1 MFLKTGFVRTR
12 LSAMMFMQFF
22 VWATWWVPIL
32 TYAVRGRPFLDGAQA
47 AWLVATTALGAMISP
62 LLVGPIADRLFAT
75 ERVLCVLHVVGGL
88 CLFLAAQGESFWWL
102 FVCLMVHTLCFMPT
116 LALANSL
123 TFRNLPN
130 PDLFPRIALFG
141 SIGWVVSGWIVG
153 FGIGETSPGIFYLA
167 GAVELL
173 LAAYCLSLPHTPPKG
188 EAKTVSDILGLKAV
202 TLLKDPAFLLFIV
215 CAFLIVIPAAF
226 YFAGCNLMLK
236 ETDRPA
242 PTALQTLGQII
253 EMGVMFTMPWF
264 ISAIGLR
271 AILAVGMAIWAL
283 RYVLFATLS
292 FPFIVLGL
300 LLHGFAYVF
309 VFVGAYIYV
318 DKKAPADLRAS
329 AQSLIAFLMLGVGM
343 FLGSLLSGQVI
354 DGYPPFV
361 ASAPATRQIVIEKE
375 GVAQTQSEET
385 LARAPLP
392 DWQEI
397 VDQLDADGNEQIWL
411 QELQAIRDPGFR
423 VIHET
428 VGRDGAVKRRILTY
442 SRDDLIRVF
451 TQIDDRKPIRTRG
464 DFKTAKIGEIS
475 VERADWLAAQVHDW
489 TPMWLWFAF
498 AAAVIC
504 GVFAAGS
511 FFLPDD
517 IPTVTSE
524 EPPPPPSAAEP
535 AANDEEEV
543 EDLALAPP
551 ESPPST

>member
-1 MFLKTGFVRTR
+1 MFFKTGFVRTR

-22 VWATWWVPIL
+22 VWATWWVPVF
-32 TYAVRGRPFLDGAQA
+32 TYAVRGRPFLDGSQA

-88 CLFLAAQGESFWWL
+88 CLFLAAQGEGFWWL
-102 FVCLMVHTLCFMPT
+102 FGCLMVHTLCFMPT

-153 FGIGETSPGIFYLA
+153 FGIGETNPGIFYLA

-188 EAKTVSDILGLKAV
+188 EAKTVADILGLKAV
-202 TLLKDPAFLLFIV
+202 TLLKDPAFLLFVV
-215 CAFLIVIPAAF
+215 CAFLIVIPASF
-226 YFAGCNLMLK
+226 YFNGCNLMLK

-264 ISAIGLR
+264 ISMMGLR

-283 RYVLFATLS
+283 RYVFFATLS

-329 AQSLIAFLMLGVGM
+329 AQSFIAFLMLGVGM
-343 FLGSLLSGQVI
+343 FLGSLLSGRVI
-354 DGYPPFV
+354 DSYPPFV
-361 ASAPATRQIVIEKE
+361 GSAPATRQIVVEKD
-375 GVAQTQSEET
+375 GVAKAQPVET
-385 LARAPLP
+385 LERAPLP
-392 DWQEI
+392 DWDEI
-397 VDQLDADGNEQIWL
+397 AERLDADGNGQIWL
-411 QELQAIRDPGFR
+411 KELEAIQEPGFQ
-423 VIHET
+423 VVDET
-428 VGRDGAVKRRILTY
+428 PARGGAVKRRTVTY
-442 SRDDLIRVF
+442 SRGDLIRVF
-451 TQIDDRKPIRTRG
+451 TKIDDHKPIRTRG

-475 VERADWLAAQVHDW
+475 VERADWLAAQVHHW
-489 TPMWLWFAF
+489 PPMWLWFAF
-498 AAAVIC
+498 VAGVIC
-504 GVFAAGS
+504 AAFAVGSVFT
-511 FFLPDD
+511 PDD
-517 IPTVTSE
+517 IPAAASA
-524 EPPPPPSAAEP
+524 EPPQPPPAEP
-535 AANDEEEV
+535 ATDEEG

-551 ESPPST
+551 ESPLPA